1 MSSVMSWIANS
12 MPALPNL
19 ADLPKG
25 WVWAGIVLCILQ
37 SAMFSG
43 LNLAAFSLSQ
53 LRLQIE
59 ADGGNADA
67 ARVLNLRKNSNQ
79 VLAITKTLYGALQ
92 CPRGALFQIMLDI
105 PRKTFA

>member
-67 ARVLNLRKNSNQ
+67 ARVRSE
-79 VLAITKTLYGALQ
+79 T
-92 CPRGALFQIMLDI
+92 
-105 PRKTFA
+105 